1 VSGSGISWAIC
12 KSASCSRQIT
22 TPAPHHSVFYRPDA
36 LPSTT
41 QPTASK
47 HWRQSTE
54 GLSRIKLGLNILR
67 ENYRCSWRH
76 KLCQLS
82 TGMAPLTAEDRC
94 FKVDRVFW
102 CTLYFSR
109 QFQNMLSLNYYAEF
123 SICFMYTFWIYDD
136 CVQCNVRFG
145 KKTVGVVPLPTAP
158 FLCYYSIQPSTGVE
172 LSRDRPIVAATF
184 LSLW

>member
-1 VSGSGISWAIC
+1 MQVCILLQTDNH
-12 KSASCSRQIT
+12 AS
-22 TPAPHHSVFYRPDA
+22 TPPLSFLQAGCPSFYHPTNSVKA
-36 LPSTT
+36 LK
-41 QPTASK
+41 AE
-47 HWRQSTE
+47 HWRPY
-54 GLSRIKLGLNILR
+54 SRIKLGLNILC

-76 KLCQLS
+76 KLRQLS

-158 FLCYYSIQPSTGVE
+158 FLCYYSIQPSTGVD